1 MSKTKT
7 TLADLNEYLFE
18 QMEALSNPDLSAED
32 LDKEVERRIA
42 KTVIDGANVALQAQ
56 KHMDEFHGDR
66 NINIPLLGMTDASL
80 EEENKNLR
88 KRIKQ
93 SEAW

>member
-32 LDKEVERRIA
+32 LDKEIERSKAMTSIA

-56 KHMDEFHGDR
+56 KHMDEYGSNR
-66 NINIPLLGMTDASL
+66 NVSIPLLGMV
-80 EEENKNLR
+80 E
-88 KRIKQ
+88 
-93 SEAW
+93 